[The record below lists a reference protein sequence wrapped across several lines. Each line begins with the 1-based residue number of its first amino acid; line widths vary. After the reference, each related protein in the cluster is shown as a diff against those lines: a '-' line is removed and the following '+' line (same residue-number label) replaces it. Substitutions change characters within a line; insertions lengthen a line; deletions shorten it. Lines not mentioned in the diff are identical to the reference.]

1 MTPTTWRIISTLFFQ
16 LSICR
21 KIVRR
26 MLNSSI
32 NRAVLGDCSILETDD
47 GSTALDVMRR
57 EMEADRAIDF
67 VLMDYIM
74 VRMNG
79 PEAVQKMRVELGY
92 RGVVI
97 GITGN
102 ALPQDMENFR
112 DHGANMVLT
121 KPLTNTKLMDA
132 MRQSYYERRVDVV

>member
-1 MTPTTWRIISTLFFQ
+1 M
-16 LSICR
+16 
-21 KIVRR
+21 RR

-32 NRAVLGDCSILETDD
+32 NRAVLGDCSILEADD
-47 GSTALDVMRR
+47 GFTALDVMRR

-102 ALPQDMENFR
+102 ALPQDIENFR
-112 DHGANMVLT
+112 DHGANMMLT

-132 MRQSYYERRVDVV
+132 MRQSYYERRVDMV

>member
-1 MTPTTWRIISTLFFQ
+1 
-16 LSICR
+16 
-21 KIVRR
+21 

-32 NRAVLGDCSILETDD
+32 NRAVLGDCSILEADD

-102 ALPQDMENFR
+102 ALPQDIENFR
-112 DHGANMVLT
+112 DHGANMMLT

-132 MRQSYYERRVDVV
+132 MRQSYYERRVDMV

>member
-1 MTPTTWRIISTLFFQ
+1 
-16 LSICR
+16 
-21 KIVRR
+21 

-32 NRAVLGDCSILETDD
+32 NRAVLGDCSILEADD
-47 GSTALDVMRR
+47 GFTALDVMRR